1 MEIPLTCKNRL
12 TLACYSEF
20 ACSHRKAR
28 QVRDWR
34 MGQLVKQ
41 SAPRKA
47 VQQGSLQPIRVVVA
61 ALPAATSHARAANE
75 FGDRLR
81 QTSPQSSMEASL
93 EVQQHASLL
102 CPISVNQACSSH
114 DDVLVHSPSCLPACL
129 LCACVRACQPAC
141 LPGCATAF
149 VYLFIA
155 GGSAGSSGSC
165 RKVSGREGE
174 GQRGFS
180 QMGTYEGEGNVCTVE
195 GKEEVRDLCFWS

>member
-93 EVQQHASLL
+93 EGNSML
-102 CPISVNQACSSH
+102 
-114 DDVLVHSPSCLPACL
+114 PSCVPFPSTKPARLMMTYSCIRPPACLPAFSAPACVRANLPACL
-129 LCACVRACQPAC
+129 DARLLLCTFSSQAEVLAAQGA
-141 LPGCATAF
+141 
-149 VYLFIA
+149 A
-155 GGSAGSSGSC
+155 G
-165 RKVSGREGE
+165 R
-174 GQRGFS
+174 
-180 QMGTYEGEGNVCTVE
+180 
-195 GKEEVRDLCFWS
+195 